1 MDIALGICLG
11 IGLSAACGFR
21 VFVPM
26 FFMSIAA
33 RAGYMDLAEGF
44 DWMSSWGAVI
54 AFGTA
59 TVLETGAYYI
69 PWLDNLLDSAT
80 TPAAVIAGV
89 VATAA
94 SITDADPLI
103 QWSAALIGGGGVA
116 GVVQSSSVAL
126 RAASTL
132 STGGLGNFVV
142 ATVEFVGSILM
153 SILAMLLP
161 VFAAVVAVGLTASA
175 LSLLFRRW
183 NMPRASG
190 PAGEI

>member
-1 MDIALGICLG
+1 
-11 IGLSAACGFR
+11 
-21 VFVPM
+21 
-26 FFMSIAA
+26 AA